1 MERTRYAIKNASTML
16 ITYILTI
23 GISFIMRAI
32 FIKQLGGQYLGLN
45 GVFSSVL
52 SVLSISDLGMESVFA
67 YLLYKPLAENKED
80 TIREFIAL
88 FRKLYMFVGL
98 FIFIVGI
105 CLLPFLPSI
114 IGNQGRG
121 LSNVTLIYLV
131 MLINSA
137 MSYLFTYNRT
147 ILNANQKNYVIT
159 SVTFVANIFVNLL
172 QIIGLY
178 VISSMLLYVTL
189 FLISTLSVNIIL
201 SRMVLKEYPFLHNL
215 PQHIEIKENDKKLL
229 IRNTIGG
236 LSNKMGSIVVFA
248 SDNILLSLF
257 VNLSMVGLYSNYT
270 MILNSLTGLVQK
282 ILGTLTASVGN
293 LAVKAPEKGLSI
305 FKQLNFYLTLIA
317 FFIAP
322 QLLTLLRPLVELWI
336 GSEYVLSQYIVLLI
350 VINFVLQISRLPSL
364 TYIDA
369 YGLQWIQ
376 KWKSV
381 VEAILNIF
389 FSLIALKVFELGL
402 MGILLGTI
410 GSTALFVLWYE
421 PYIVF
426 KYAFFLSRADQF
438 KYLIKLL
445 IEKLWLILPT
455 IVTWIVMHFISG
467 TGMII
472 LVKLSL
478 INFALSCI
486 LFMLFFR
493 KRPEIK
499 YIVNLVSN
507 IKK

>member
-1 MERTRYAIKNASTML
+1 MERTRYAIKNASTMI

-23 GISFIMRAI
+23 GISFIMRAV
-32 FIKQLGGQYLGLN
+32 FIKHLGDQYLGLN

-67 YLLYKPLAENKED
+67 YLLYKPLAENNEE

-88 FRKLYMFVGL
+88 FRKLYIFVGI
-98 FIFIVGI
+98 FIFFIGI

-114 IGNQGRG
+114 IGDQGRG
-121 LSNVTLIYLV
+121 LNNVTLIYLV

-147 ILNANQKNYVIT
+147 ILNANQKNYIIT
-159 SVTFVANIFVNLL
+159 SVTFIASICVNLL

-178 VISSMLLYVTL
+178 FLSSMLLYVTL
-189 FLISTLSVNIIL
+189 FLFSTLSVNIIL
-201 SRMVLKEYPFLHNL
+201 SHMVLKQYPFLHEL
-215 PQHIEIKENDKKLL
+215 PQHIKINKNDKKIL
-229 IRNTIGG
+229 IQNTVGG

-270 MILNSLTGLVQK
+270 MILNSLTGLIQK
-282 ILGTLTASVGN
+282 VLGTLTASVGN
-293 LAVKAPEKGLSI
+293 LAVKEPEKGLRI

-317 FFIAP
+317 FFVAP
-322 QLLTLLRPLVELWI
+322 QLLTLLRPLVALWI
-336 GSEYVLSQYIVLLI
+336 GNEYILSQYIVLLI

-369 YGLQWIQ
+369 YGLQWVQ

-381 VEAILNIF
+381 IEAILNIVL
-389 FSLIALKVFELGL
+389 SLIALKIFNLGL
-402 MGILLGTI
+402 VGILIGTI

-421 PYIVF
+421 PLIVF
-426 KYAFFLSRADQF
+426 KYAFLLSKINQF
-438 KYLIKLL
+438 KYLTKILF
-445 IEKLWLILPT
+445 EKLWLILPT
-455 IVTWIVMHFISG
+455 VLSWLLIHLISG
-467 TGMII
+467 TGITII
-472 LVKLSL
+472 LKLIL
-478 INFALSCI
+478 INLAVSVI
-486 LFMLFFR
+486 LFLIFFL

-499 YIVNLVSN
+499 YIVNLMH
-507 IKK
+507 K